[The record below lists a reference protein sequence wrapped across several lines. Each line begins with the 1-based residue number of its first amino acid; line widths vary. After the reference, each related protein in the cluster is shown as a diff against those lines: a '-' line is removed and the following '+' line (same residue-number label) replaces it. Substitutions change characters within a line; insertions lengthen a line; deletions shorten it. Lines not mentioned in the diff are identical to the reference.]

1 MVQEVQK
8 QADFYKQPNEIE
20 WIWYIERKL
29 SYRTQIR
36 DKGWAWGIVA
46 EISLATSTETS
57 PWQRGHF
64 NDSTVTIGQWW
75 SMSGYTLTTRPW
87 TYLITWE
94 ISTHN
99 SSRLLDYFEMYL
111 SHWWTPVGYLW
122 HDGNNK
128 KEYYGCTAYELLA
141 GDLIG
146 LHFQFSWGSATT
158 NITWTLRFIQ
168 F

>member
-46 EISLATSTETS
+46 EISLGTSTSTS
-57 PWQRGHF
+57 PWTRGHF
-64 NDSTVTIGQWW
+64 NDNTLVIGTWW
-75 SMSGYTLTTRPW
+75 GLDSYYVFPRAW
-87 TYLITWE
+87 TYMIIFE
-94 ISTHN
+94 IHTNN
-99 SSRLLDYFEMYL
+99 SSRLLEYFEMDL
-111 SHWWTPVGYLW
+111 IRGWGSTQLRQ
-122 HDGNNK
+122 DGNGK
-128 KEYYGCTAYELLA
+128 KNYYANTAYQFYSW
-141 GDLIG
+141 DKIW
-146 LHFQFSWGSATT
+146 LHFEFTWGSATT